1 MPPAPPTGLPAS
13 PGQIAAQFDP
23 TRRGALYARLAALS
37 AQVWMSGADPAV
49 FDAVAPSAAWFEVT
63 PGRAERRA

>member
-1 MPPAPPTGLPAS
+1 
-13 PGQIAAQFDP
+13 
-23 TRRGALYARLAALS
+23 
-37 AQVWMSGADPAV
+37 MSGADPAV

>member
-1 MPPAPPTGLPAS
+1 V
-13 PGQIAAQFDP
+13 
-23 TRRGALYARLAALS
+23 RLERLG

-49 FDAVAPSAAWFEVT
+49 FDPIARAAAWFEVS